1 MPKQQCQSSGV
12 AKRQLF
18 NSHRNIPTMILITD
32 SGSTKADW
40 ALIDHGRCVSRIQT
54 CGFNPY
60 MQTTDDMACK
70 LKDSALKKIADRGIS
85 HLWFYG
91 AGCTPGDKSDSV
103 ATALKAVFGTECKI
117 EVLSDMV
124 GAARALCQH
133 SEGIACILGT
143 GSNSCLYNGR
153 EIVANVPPLGF
164 ILGDEGSGAYL
175 GKLLVGNVLKGQM
188 AQEVAS
194 RFFEEVGM
202 DSADIINR
210 VYRQPFPNRW
220 LASLAPFI
228 HRNLD
233 HKDIRNMVGSAFTA
247 FFQRNVTN
255 YNRPDLPVNC
265 VGSIAHYYR
274 EIIVE
279 AATSLGLTIGT
290 IMQSPIEGLIE
301 YHKDASGETGN

>member
-1 MPKQQCQSSGV
+1 MHTRHRQQ
-12 AKRQLF
+12 L
-18 NSHRNIPTMILITD
+18 N
-32 SGSTKADW
+32 
-40 ALIDHGRCVSRIQT
+40 
-54 CGFNPY
+54 
-60 MQTTDDMACK
+60 
-70 LKDSALKKIADRGIS
+70 
-85 HLWFYG
+85 
-91 AGCTPGDKSDSV
+91 
-103 ATALKAVFGTECKI
+103 
-117 EVLSDMV
+117 
-124 GAARALCQH
+124 
-133 SEGIACILGT
+133 
-143 GSNSCLYNGR
+143 NGR

-265 VGSIAHYYR
+265 VGSIAHFYR